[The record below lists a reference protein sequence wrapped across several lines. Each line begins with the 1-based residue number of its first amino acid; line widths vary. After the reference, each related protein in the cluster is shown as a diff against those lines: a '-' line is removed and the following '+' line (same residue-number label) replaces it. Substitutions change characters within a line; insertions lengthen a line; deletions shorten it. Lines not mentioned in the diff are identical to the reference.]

1 MYYLSVYVKSF
12 KELFLLSLRESV
24 FLKSECKSTNY
35 FSFPQ
40 IFSQKSWDFS
50 TFLTLIKIFWS
61 FSYHYTLFYTC
72 IRLPARA
79 HTRKRINNIVL
90 IFQDR
95 KEIRIQLEKYYP
107 ENISIKEE
115 YYYTKKNIIEEKGE
129 TQKNILPIKKNI
141 VPLHTF

>member
-1 MYYLSVYVKSF
+1 V
-12 KELFLLSLRESV
+12 
-24 FLKSECKSTNY
+24 
-35 FSFPQ
+35 
-40 IFSQKSWDFS
+40 
-50 TFLTLIKIFWS
+50 
-61 FSYHYTLFYTC
+61 
-72 IRLPARA
+72 RA
-79 HTRKRINNIVL
+79 HNRKRINNIVL

-95 KEIRIQLEKYYP
+95 KEIRIQEKYYP

>member
-1 MYYLSVYVKSF
+1 M
-12 KELFLLSLRESV
+12 
-24 FLKSECKSTNY
+24 
-35 FSFPQ
+35 
-40 IFSQKSWDFS
+40 
-50 TFLTLIKIFWS
+50 FLTT
-61 FSYHYTLFYTC
+61 TLYFIHAYDC
-72 IRLPARA
+72 LHVRA

>member
-1 MYYLSVYVKSF
+1 M
-12 KELFLLSLRESV
+12 
-24 FLKSECKSTNY
+24 
-35 FSFPQ
+35 
-40 IFSQKSWDFS
+40 
-50 TFLTLIKIFWS
+50 
-61 FSYHYTLFYTC
+61 
-72 IRLPARA
+72 RA

-90 IFQDR
+90 IFPDR
-95 KEIRIQLEKYYP
+95 KEIRIQLEQYYP

>member
-1 MYYLSVYVKSF
+1 M
-12 KELFLLSLRESV
+12 
-24 FLKSECKSTNY
+24 
-35 FSFPQ
+35 
-40 IFSQKSWDFS
+40 
-50 TFLTLIKIFWS
+50 FLTT
-61 FSYHYTLFYTC
+61 TLYFIHAYAC
-72 IRLPARA
+72 LHVRA

-129 TQKNILPIKKNI
+129 IQKNILPIKKNI

>member
-1 MYYLSVYVKSF
+1 M
-12 KELFLLSLRESV
+12 
-24 FLKSECKSTNY
+24 
-35 FSFPQ
+35 
-40 IFSQKSWDFS
+40 
-50 TFLTLIKIFWS
+50 FLTTTPYFIHAYACL
-61 FSYHYTLFYTC
+61 HV
-72 IRLPARA
+72 RA